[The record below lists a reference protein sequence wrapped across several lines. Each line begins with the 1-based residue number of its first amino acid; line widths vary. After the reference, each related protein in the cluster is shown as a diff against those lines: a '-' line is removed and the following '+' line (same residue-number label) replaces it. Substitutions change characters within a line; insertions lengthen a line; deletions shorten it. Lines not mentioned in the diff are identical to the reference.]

1 LQANPCLY
9 LFPSSLSDDAGKEWL
24 CAKEFE
30 LLDAIDIWFAEN
42 ERTARRF
49 LRSLGYKR
57 EFTESNLF
65 KLDKDTTA
73 VDLEAFVKL
82 LQSNSNAA
90 ILSEAGC
97 PGIADPGSEL
107 VKRAHREGIE
117 VVALPGPSSIFLALM
132 ASGFSGQQFTFHG
145 YLPIDSVQRKLKIKQ
160 LEQDA
165 NASGSS
171 HLFIETPYRNE
182 QILQS
187 IFDSCNGES
196 LLCIAANLT
205 SASGFCK
212 TKKISDWKIEIPHL
226 HKIPTVFIFGK

>member
-1 LQANPCLY
+1 MQTKPCLY

-24 CAKEFE
+24 CAKEFN
-30 LLDAIDIWFAEN
+30 LLDSIDIWFAEN

-49 LRSLGYKR
+49 LRGLGYKK
-57 EFTESNLF
+57 EFTEQNLF
-65 KLDKDTTA
+65 KLDKDSSP
-73 VDLEAFVKL
+73 VELDDYVKR
-82 LQSNSNAA
+82 LQRCSNAA

-107 VKRAHREGIE
+107 VKRAHRNQIE
-117 VVALPGPSSIFLALM
+117 VIALPGPSSILLALM

-145 YLPIDSVQRKLKIKQ
+145 YLPIETPQRKAKLRQ

-165 NASGSS
+165 RSNGSS
-171 HLFIETPYRNE
+171 HIFIETPYRNE
-182 QILQS
+182 QMLQS
-187 IFDSCNGES
+187 IFDTCSHDT

-205 SASGFCK
+205 GTTGFTQ
-212 TKKISDWKIEIPHL
+212 TKKISDWKNEVPIL

>member
-1 LQANPCLY
+1 MQAKPCLY

-30 LLDAIDIWFAEN
+30 LLETIDIWFAEN

-49 LRSLGYKR
+49 LRSLGYKK
-57 EFTESNLF
+57 EFTEHNLF
-65 KLDKDTTA
+65 TLDKDTA
-73 VDLEAFVKL
+73 PSELETYIKL
-82 LQSNSNAA
+82 IQSHSNAA

-97 PGIADPGSEL
+97 PGIADPGSAL
-107 VKRAHREGIE
+107 IKRAHREHIE
-117 VVALPGPSSIFLALM
+117 VIALPGPSSILLALM

-145 YLPIDSVQRKLKIKQ
+145 YLPIDSVQRKSKLKQ

-171 HLFIETPYRNE
+171 QLFIETPYRNE
-182 QILQS
+182 QMLES
-187 IFDSCNGES
+187 IFACCNAET
-196 LLCIAANLT
+196 LLCIASNLT
-205 SASGFCK
+205 SDSGFCK
-212 TKKISDWKIEIPHL
+212 TKKISDWKKDLPQL

>member
-1 LQANPCLY
+1 MQANPCLY

-24 CAKEFE
+24 CSKEFE

-73 VDLEAFVKL
+73 VELEAFVKV

-187 IFDSCNGES
+187 IFDCCNDES

-205 SASGFCK
+205 SPSGFCK
-212 TKKISDWKIEIPHL
+212 SKKIIDWKKEIPHL

>member
-1 LQANPCLY
+1 MQANPCLY

-24 CAKEFE
+24 CNKEFE
-30 LLDAIDIWFAEN
+30 LLDSIEIWFAEN

-49 LRSLGYKR
+49 LRGLGYKK
-57 EFTESNLF
+57 EFTEHNLF
-65 KLDKDTTA
+65 RLDKDTSA
-73 VDLEAFVKL
+73 AELEAFVKL
-82 LQSNSNAA
+82 LQSSSNAA

-107 VKRAHREGIE
+107 VKRAHRNQIE
-117 VVALPGPSSIFLALM
+117 VIAIPGPSSILLALM

-145 YLPIDSVQRKLKIKQ
+145 YLPIEVPQRKAKLKQ

-165 NASGSS
+165 QSSGSS

-182 QILQS
+182 QMLQS
-187 IFDSCNGES
+187 IFDTCSNDT
-196 LLCIAANLT
+196 LLCIASNLT
-205 SASGFCK
+205 SPTGFTT
-212 TKKISDWKIEIPHL
+212 TKKISDWKNDVPNL

>member
-1 LQANPCLY
+1 MQPKPRLY

-30 LLDAIDIWFAEN
+30 LLDSIDLWFAEN

-49 LRSLGYKR
+49 LRSLGYKK

-65 KLDKDTTA
+65 KLDKDTLPA
-73 VDLEAFVKL
+73 ELESYVKL
-82 LQSNSNAA
+82 IQANSNIA

-107 VKRAHREGIE
+107 VKRAHRVGIE
-117 VVALPGPSSIFLALM
+117 VIALPGPSSILLALM

-145 YLPIDSVQRKLKIKQ
+145 YLPIDSTQRKSKLKQ

-187 IFDSCNGES
+187 IFDCCNDES

-205 SASGFCK
+205 SPSGFCK
-212 TKKISDWKIEIPHL
+212 SKKISDWKKEIPHL

>member
-1 LQANPCLY
+1 M
-9 LFPSSLSDDAGKEWL
+9 
-24 CAKEFE
+24 
-30 LLDAIDIWFAEN
+30 
-42 ERTARRF
+42 
-49 LRSLGYKR
+49 
-57 EFTESNLF
+57 
-65 KLDKDTTA
+65 
-73 VDLEAFVKL
+73 
-82 LQSNSNAA
+82 
-90 ILSEAGC
+90 
-97 PGIADPGSEL
+97 
-107 VKRAHREGIE
+107 KRAHREGIE
-117 VVALPGPSSIFLALM
+117 VVALPGPSSILLALM

-145 YLPIDSVQRKLKIKQ
+145 YLPIDSVQRKSKLKQ

-187 IFDSCNGES
+187 IFDCCNGES

-205 SASGFCK
+205 SPSGFCK